1 MGRVTPPIQGWS
13 MSRFFT
19 LEEAADRLGVE
30 YKTIYRLVRSGDIPA
45 GKVGRI
51 YRIREDD
58 LDGYFERQK
67 QLLAERT
74 KRTGPTALEGRRCG
88 ACNSPILSEL
98 SVAGRCEEC
107 QRDICQACWAVRK
120 VRRCA
125 AHAKLRDAASEAE
138 AEAGGVA
145 EEPAAK
151 REPGAKHEPDDAAA
165 VVQRLRDRG
174 LPVVTREQA
183 KLLEEGFI
191 RAFAQRLETIEELPD
206 VLSGRVIRLR
216 NARVKHAMQAGG
228 RGPVDA
234 PTNAISRFVLRVGG
248 WGKPKAGLV
257 LEARF
262 LSRLEALASNGYDA
276 EPLGEAELTPLLRD
290 LRDRAEKDAC
300 FHVVLIASPTGWSDA
315 AKTMITHRERG
326 RAFHDRRAG
335 VVLYD
340 LHAEMEH
347 LDEKDER
354 LWPFWPVVAP
364 ARYAREVARCVETV
378 RDLARQM
385 EGVSLDYAA
394 KSCGGDV
401 SWVREAFGELKRTGQ
416 FKVDE
421 LPELG
426 LVLSRR

>member
-1 MGRVTPPIQGWS
+1 MSIQGCS

-19 LEEAADRLGVE
+19 LDEAADRLGVE

-74 KRTGPTALEGRRCG
+74 KRAGPAALEGRRCG
-88 ACNSPILSEL
+88 ACDSPILSEL

-120 VRRCA
+120 LRRCA
-125 AHAKLRDAASEAE
+125 AHAEVQDAVS
-138 AEAGGVA
+138 VA
-145 EEPAAK
+145 EPETGRGVEERAAEHEPS
-151 REPGAKHEPDDAAA
+151 AKHEPDDVAA
-165 VVQRLRDRG
+165 VVQRLRERG
-174 LPVVTREQA
+174 LPVVTLEQA
-183 KLLEEGFI
+183 KLSEEGFI
-191 RAFAQRLETIEELPD
+191 RAFAQRLETVEELPD
-206 VLSGRVIRLR
+206 VLSRRVVRLR
-216 NARVKHAMQAGG
+216 EARVKHAMEAGG
-228 RGPVDA
+228 RGPADA
-234 PTNAISRFVLRVGG
+234 PANTISRFTLRVGG

-262 LSRLEALASNGYDA
+262 LSRLEALTSNGYDA

-300 FHVVLIASPTGWSDA
+300 FQVVLIASPTGWSDA
-315 AKTMITHRERG
+315 AKTMITQRERG

-340 LHAEMEH
+340 LQADMEH

-354 LWPFWPVVAP
+354 LWPFWPLLAP
-364 ARYAREVARCVETV
+364 GRYAREVARCVETV
-378 RDLARQM
+378 RELARQM

-401 SWVREAFGELKRTGQ
+401 SWVRGAFGELKRTGQ